1 VLTVDDT
8 AWKAF
13 TDDAERLQAL
23 LKHGLPRLH
32 AQIDW
37 SRGVE
42 FLDKEL
48 LRVAPKEYAN
58 LQVVDKLFRVYLKN
72 GTEEWIL
79 VHLEAQSTPDP
90 NFAER
95 MFAYHIAIWLRYRRR
110 VLSIAIL
117 ADDNP
122 NWRPREFQYAVGEC
136 EIRFAFPTIK
146 VLDLDEQQLLEAGD
160 AASLILASF
169 VRAVRTRHT
178 PEIRLQAR
186 VELMQL
192 ALERGYNEEEI
203 RQILAFLERAMRLP
217 AELEEQYEKMLEE
230 ASRKQPEELLTSI
243 ERRAIRRGLLR
254 GYRRGMQRGEARAL
268 RQAILGILRELY
280 GEPHTELVHELNQ
293 IDDSARL
300 LELQTAALRAGS
312 IEAFQ
317 QRLREMMHRD
327 EPSA

>member
-1 VLTVDDT
+1 
-8 AWKAF
+8 
-13 TDDAERLQAL
+13 
-23 LKHGLPRLH
+23 
-32 AQIDW
+32 
-37 SRGVE
+37 
-42 FLDKEL
+42 
-48 LRVAPKEYAN
+48 
-58 LQVVDKLFRVYLKN
+58 
-72 GTEEWIL
+72 
-79 VHLEAQSTPDP
+79 
-90 NFAER
+90 
-95 MFAYHIAIWLRYRRR
+95 
-110 VLSIAIL
+110 
-117 ADDNP
+117 
-122 NWRPREFQYAVGEC
+122 
-136 EIRFAFPTIK
+136 
-146 VLDLDEQQLLEAGD
+146 
-160 AASLILASF
+160 
-169 VRAVRTRHT
+169 
-178 PEIRLQAR
+178 
-186 VELMQL
+186 
-192 ALERGYNEEEI
+192 
-203 RQILAFLERAMRLP
+203 LAFLERAMRLP

>member
-1 VLTVDDT
+1 MSEFYPLGG
-8 AWKAF
+8 KAS
-13 TDDAERLQAL
+13 ACGE
-23 LKHGLPRLH
+23 
-32 AQIDW
+32 
-37 SRGVE
+37 S
-42 FLDKEL
+42 
-48 LRVAPKEYAN
+48 AP
-58 LQVVDKLFRVYLKN
+58 
-72 GTEEWIL
+72 
-79 VHLEAQSTPDP
+79 
-90 NFAER
+90 
-95 MFAYHIAIWLRYRRR
+95 
-110 VLSIAIL
+110 
-117 ADDNP
+117 
-122 NWRPREFQYAVGEC
+122 
-136 EIRFAFPTIK
+136 
-146 VLDLDEQQLLEAGD
+146 
-160 AASLILASF
+160 
-169 VRAVRTRHT
+169 
-178 PEIRLQAR
+178 
-186 VELMQL
+186 L

-217 AELEEQYEKMLEE
+217 AELEAQYEKMLEE

-300 LELQTAALRAGS
+300 LELQTVALRAGS